1 MRIAIAQV
9 SHETNTFSNEP
20 TDEAAFRIRSWIEGD
35 ELLQRHRGVQDYIGG
50 MIDEATTLGDV
61 ELLPTFGAIT
71 SPSGTIRAETWA
83 EIKRKVIAGL
93 EAALPFDAICLELHG
108 AGVAETTGDIEGDLL
123 RTLRLRFGTA
133 VPIVATLDLHG
144 NITDRMIDNADMLF
158 GVKEY
163 PHIDMYDRGRD
174 AIRNVHR
181 MVNGTLRPRMAL
193 TRLPLVIP
201 TTTTFHGPLKAV
213 NAECEKWEAK
223 PGILHCAAYHGFPY
237 ADSAATCVSVIAIAE
252 DDEAL
257 ALSATLDVAD
267 FIWRQRDVFS
277 ITLASAADGFETA
290 LSCPESPVIVNETSD
305 NPGAGAPGD
314 GTWLLA
320 EMLRRNVPRTCFA
333 HLADAEVVA
342 AAHAAGEGARIVT
355 SLGGKRDALHGAPLQ
370 VDAEVVM
377 NTQCRFVAST
387 PMGKGGQRDLGRST
401 RLRIGNVDVIVTELK
416 SQLLDD
422 EMLKLHGMPMENYK
436 VIAIKSSQHF
446 RAFFETAAARI
457 VTVDTPGIATFNFST
472 FDFKTP
478 VKYLH
483 PLSTIA

>member
-20 TDEAAFRIRSWIEGD
+20 TDEAAFRIRSWVEGE

-50 MIDEATTLGDV
+50 MIDEATALGDV

-93 EAALPFDAICLELHG
+93 EAARPFDAICLELHG

-174 AIRNVHR
+174 AIRNVHS
-181 MVNGTLRPRMAL
+181 MVTGTLRPRMAL

-213 NAECEKWEAK
+213 NAECEKWEAT

-237 ADSAATCVSVIAIAE
+237 ADSSATCVSVIAIAE

-277 ITLASAADGFETA
+277 ITLASAADGLETA

-305 NPGAGAPGD
+305 NPG
-314 GTWLLA
+314 
-320 EMLRRNVPRTCFA
+320 RRRTGRWYLVA
-333 HLADAEVVA
+333 RGNA
-342 AAHAAGEGARIVT
+342 AAKRAADLLCPSGRRGGRGSRPRRRRRRPHHDQSRRQDRRAARRTVAGRCGGGDEHPVPFRGQHADGQGRSAR
-355 SLGGKRDALHGAPLQ
+355 SRPLHPAA
-370 VDAEVVM
+370 DR
-377 NTQCRFVAST
+377 QCR
-387 PMGKGGQRDLGRST
+387 RDRDG
-401 RLRIGNVDVIVTELK
+401 
-416 SQLLDD
+416 
-422 EMLKLHGMPMENYK
+422 
-436 VIAIKSSQHF
+436 A
-446 RAFFETAAARI
+446 
-457 VTVDTPGIATFNFST
+457 
-472 FDFKTP
+472 
-478 VKYLH
+478 
-483 PLSTIA
+483 